1 MSSLAN
7 LKILVVEDDE
17 SLFNFQK
24 RWLMLEG
31 CNFIGSLTG
40 KEGIALFKKNPD
52 TSLVILD
59 MVLPDISGKE
69 VFHEIRKM
77 NPDIPVIICSG
88 YHDKIM
94 ELSDQPNV
102 QLLYKPFQ
110 VAKCKEMITNACKIA
125 G

>member
-1 MSSLAN
+1 MNSLAN

-24 RWLMLEG
+24 RWLMLED

-40 KEGIALFKKNPD
+40 EGGIALFKKNPD

-69 VFHEIRKM
+69 VFHEIRKL

-88 YHDKIM
+88 YHDKIK
-94 ELSDQPNV
+94 ELSGQSNV

-110 VAKCKEMITNACKIA
+110 VARCKEMIEKACGRA
-125 G
+125 C